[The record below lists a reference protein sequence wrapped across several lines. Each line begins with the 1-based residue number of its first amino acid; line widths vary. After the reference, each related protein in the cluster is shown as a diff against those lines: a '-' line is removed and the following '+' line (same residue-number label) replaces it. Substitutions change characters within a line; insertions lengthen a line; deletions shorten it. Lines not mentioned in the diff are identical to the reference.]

1 MYSYELPQSDISGQM
16 SENFFVVPTIV
27 PYRPRP
33 GYLVQQDSPHFVSH
47 AHEND
52 RTSAAPGIVLLI
64 ASLLEVLGM
73 LHHPSVQTSDI
84 SQAVE
89 QIARF
94 SRLSAVVHGVLIA
107 FMLLIAYGFV
117 DFALRRGLTRPLIRA
132 GGIAYGCGVLVMVGA
147 ALVSGFIITDV
158 ASLIPHTTVV
168 DLQINLQI
176 LLLCRVLNQACANF
190 AVVAMSAGIVCWSLD
205 LCRNSGSLR
214 AVGVFG
220 CLVGLVPVVALMF
233 GEVHLDVHGMT
244 EVVVAQ
250 AAWNIAV
257 ALLIIYRVPLA
268 FSRNTRR

>member
-1 MYSYELPQSDISGQM
+1 M
-16 SENFFVVPTIV
+16 
-27 PYRPRP
+27 
-33 GYLVQQDSPHFVSH
+33 QQDSHQFGSY
-47 AHEND
+47 ERTD
-52 RTSAAPGIVLLI
+52 RTSTAPGIVLLV

-94 SRLSAVVHGVLIA
+94 SRLSAIVHGVLIA
-107 FMLLIAYGFV
+107 LMLLIAYGLV
-117 DFALRRGLTRPLIRA
+117 DFAFRRGLPRPLIRA

-147 ALVSGFIITDV
+147 ALVSGFIIPGV
-158 ASLIPHTTVV
+158 ASLTPHATAV

-176 LLLCRVLNQACANF
+176 LLLCRVLNQSCANF
-190 AVVAMSAGIVCWSLD
+190 AVVAMSVGIVCWSLD

-220 CLVGLVPVVALMF
+220 CLVGLLPALALIF
-233 GEVHLDVHGMT
+233 GGVHLDVPGMT

-268 FSRNTRR
+268 FSRTQLAAA